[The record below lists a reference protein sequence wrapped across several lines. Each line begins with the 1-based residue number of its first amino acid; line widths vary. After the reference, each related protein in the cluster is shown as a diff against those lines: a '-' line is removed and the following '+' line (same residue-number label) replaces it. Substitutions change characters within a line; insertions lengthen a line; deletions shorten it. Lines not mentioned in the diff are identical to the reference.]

1 MVEHLP
7 LAQGVILGSQDRVPH
22 RPPLGE
28 PASPSAY
35 VSASASLCI
44 SHEKI
49 NKIFKSQKERTN
61 TVRRDEEEHYFI
73 IKKTIKIKQL
83 NIYAANMGVPKYG
96 NQIPTNVQELTV
108 LKIIQ

>member
-1 MVEHLP
+1 MLQSKDIGYQSGLKHRIWDAWVAQGVEHLP
-7 LAQGVILGSQDRVPH
+7 LTQGVILGSQDRVPH

-49 NKIFKSQKERTN
+49 NKIFKSQKERGKT
-61 TVRRDEEEHYFI
+61 
-73 IKKTIKIKQL
+73 KKKE
-83 NIYAANMGVPKYG
+83 
-96 NQIPTNVQELTV
+96 QIL
-108 LKIIQ
+108 